1 MSIKICSNN
10 NYIIFFFSFKNKK
23 KIDFLNYLKPVSQ
36 KHLNEFVIFP
46 AQWKIFNSHFCAK
59 VA

>member
-10 NYIIFFFSFKNKK
+10 NYIFFFFSFENKK

-46 AQWKIFNSHFCAK
+46 AQ
-59 VA
+59 